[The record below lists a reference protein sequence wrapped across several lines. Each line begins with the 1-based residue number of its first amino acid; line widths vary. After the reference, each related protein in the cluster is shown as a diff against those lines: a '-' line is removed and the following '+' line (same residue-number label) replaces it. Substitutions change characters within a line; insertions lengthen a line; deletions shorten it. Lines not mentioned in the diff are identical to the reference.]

1 MCINSGAT
9 ENRNPL
15 YLYGC
20 TTSLLFD
27 SGTQKHR
34 NPSPLPPAQT
44 QNPQKAESS
53 PPLPIWLCLVL
64 AASAKIKVGN
74 QVFICFRPHS
84 GVKEDMICSF
94 SCEWIQNTGRHIH
107 LRFCLTVTTVNKNLL
122 IASWV
127 SQEKNTKFF
136 IMFCKHISFDHKCW
150 IKSAPPSVKGFE
162 RGQTCPVMKRRFL
175 TVQTD
180 VFGKFNPYNNIPAF
194 TQLSKASVTRAHT
207 NGYFS
212 PSFFVWQSVGVVF
225 SSMLA
230 SPVCTSP
237 QSSEITRKT
246 RQ

>member
-1 MCINSGAT
+1 MCINS

-15 YLYGC
+15 YLYGS

-34 NPSPLPPAQT
+34 NPSPLPPALT

-150 IKSAPPSVKGFE
+150 IKSAPPSAKGFE

-175 TVQTD
+175 TVQTE
-180 VFGKFNPYNNIPAF
+180 VQPLQQHPCIYPIKQSIGHKSTHEWLFFPFFLCMTKRRCSLQQHACFACLHF
-194 TQLSKASVTRAHT
+194 TTIIWNHKKNQAIDGLK
-207 NGYFS
+207 
-212 PSFFVWQSVGVVF
+212 
-225 SSMLA
+225 
-230 SPVCTSP
+230 
-237 QSSEITRKT
+237 
-246 RQ
+246 